1 MPVLYFIRHGET
13 DWNREGRLQGQTDI
27 PLNPRGERQAQA
39 VGLHLRDVA
48 GERLDRLAFYASP
61 LTRTRQTMEL
71 LRGSIGLQ
79 ASAYALDDRLKELSF
94 GHWEGKT
101 WPEIRGRDPIR
112 AKARDLDKWGFAPPG
127 GENYE
132 MVKNRV
138 GEWLGSI
145 HQDSCVVAHGGIA
158 RVMMVL
164 LAGATSAE
172 ALSSDIWQGKVL
184 RFEQSAAQWLPDPG
198 HH

>member
-27 PLNPRGERQAQA
+27 PLNARGERQAQA
-39 VGLHLRDVA
+39 VGQHL
-48 GERLDRLAFYASP
+48 LDAASGKLDHLAFYASP
-61 LTRTRQTMEL
+61 LMRTRQTMEL
-71 LRGSIGLQ
+71 LRSHIGL
-79 ASAYALDDRLKELSF
+79 APAGYALDDRLKEISF

-132 MVKNRV
+132 MVKERV
-138 GEWLGSI
+138 GEWLATI
-145 HQDSCVVAHGGIA
+145 TQDSCIVAHGGIA

-164 LAGATSAE
+164 AQCASTHE

-184 RFEQSAAQWLPDPG
+184 RFERSTACWLPDPG
-198 HH
+198 HY